1 VDTTR
6 RRPRATLATAV
17 AAVTLLVVTG
27 AGGADDPSPASVDAA
42 TDVRAD
48 RSPLRSVAGGAAADG
63 PTSPAT
69 ATDGSEQIAVALPA
83 EVWWRLRALQDD
95 PDHAVWDESEG
106 ELSPTGAAGASATRA
121 LAAGAATEPPDV
133 GTTLAPEGHA
143 IVTGTAEAGAGPT
156 VRFTVELELATGIA
170 PAAALEVAEAALLDP
185 RSWARDRHLVRI
197 EDPEHADIRLLFAT
211 PSTVDRLCGEVG
223 LRTHGV
229 YSCWTGTFA
238 TINSWRYAFGA
249 TGFDDLDT
257 YRRYVVNHE
266 VGHGLGFGH
275 VGCPGPG
282 ELAPVMM
289 QQSASLG
296 ACVANGWPHPD

>member
-27 AGGADDPSPASVDAA
+27 AGGVDDPSPAAVDAA
-42 TDVRAD
+42 TDVPAD
-48 RSPLRSVAGGAAADG
+48 RSPLQSVAGGAAADG
-63 PTSPAT
+63 PTHPAA
-69 ATDGSEQIAVALPA
+69 ATDGSGQVAVALPA

-95 PDHAVWDESEG
+95 PAHAVANEPGG
-106 ELSPTGAAGASATRA
+106 ELPPTATEGASATPTR
-121 LAAGAATEPPDV
+121 AGASTEPPDV
-133 GTTLAPEGHA
+133 GTALAPEGHA

-156 VRFTVELELATGIA
+156 VRFTVELELATGID

-197 EDPEHADIRLLFAT
+197 ADPEHADIRLLFAT

>member
-1 VDTTR
+1 VDRTR
-6 RRPRATLATAV
+6 RLPRATLATAAV
-17 AAVTLLVVTG
+17 AVTLLVVFGPDG
-27 AGGADDPSPASVDAA
+27 AGQPSPPGVETA
-42 TDVRAD
+42 TDIRTE
-48 RSPLRSVAGGAAADG
+48 RSPLPSVAGGAAADG
-63 PTSPAT
+63 PSHP
-69 ATDGSEQIAVALPA
+69 GSAADPGHQGAVALPA
-83 EVWWRLRALQDD
+83 EVWWRLRALRDD
-95 PDHAVWDESEG
+95 PVEQPLE
-106 ELSPTGAAGASATRA
+106 EPPTVADGPEDATATRA
-121 LAAGAATEPPDV
+121 LAAAASPALPEVPTA
-133 GTTLAPEGHA
+133 LAPEGHT
-143 IVTGTAEAGAGPT
+143 IVMGSSEAGAGPT
-156 VRFTVELELATGIA
+156 VRFTVELELATGID
-170 PAAALEVAEAALLDP
+170 PAEALEVAEAALLDP

-197 EDPEHADIRLLFAT
+197 DEPADADIRLLFAA

-238 TINSWRYAFGA
+238 AINSWRYAFGA
-249 TGFDDLDT
+249 SGFDDRDT

>member
-1 VDTTR
+1 VDRTR
-6 RRPRATLATAV
+6 RRPRATLTTAV

-27 AGGADDPSPASVDAA
+27 AGGVDDPSPSAIDAA

-48 RSPLRSVAGGAAADG
+48 RSPLQSVAGGAAADG
-63 PTSPAT
+63 PTYPAT
-69 ATDGSEQIAVALPA
+69 ATDGSGQVAIALPA

-95 PDHAVWDESEG
+95 PDHAVANEPGSE
-106 ELSPTGAAGASATRA
+106 LPPTSTEGASATRA
-121 LAAGAATEPPDV
+121 LAAGASTEPSDV
-133 GTTLAPEGHA
+133 ATTLAPEGHA

-156 VRFTVELELATGIA
+156 VRFTVELELSTGID
-170 PAAALEVAEAALLDP
+170 PAEALEVAEAALLDP
-185 RSWARDRHLVRI
+185 RSWARDRHLVRVA
-197 EDPEHADIRLLFAT
+197 DPEHADIRLLFAT

-296 ACVANGWPHPD
+296 ACVANGWPHPA